1 VVKIGDSVGMKVIK
15 SRGIEENVKISD
27 KTPEG
32 TEHEHV
38 EDLCPKCHIGRV
50 IASDDPEW
58 FQCIHCRFRRIVPC
72 I

>member
-1 VVKIGDSVGMKVIK
+1 MKVIK
-15 SRGIEENVKISD
+15 YRGIKENVKICD

-32 TEHEHV
+32 TEHENV

-50 IASDDPEW
+50 IGTDDSEW
-58 FQCIHCRFRRIVPC
+58 FPCTHCRFRKIVPR